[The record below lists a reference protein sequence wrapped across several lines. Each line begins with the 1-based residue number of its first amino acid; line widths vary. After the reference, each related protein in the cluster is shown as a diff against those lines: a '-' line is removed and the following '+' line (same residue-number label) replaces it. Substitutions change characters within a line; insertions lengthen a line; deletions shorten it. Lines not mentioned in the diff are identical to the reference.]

1 MVGVNASKVCLGQAN
16 GLDVELFVTG
26 TELYATYET
35 VGGYPAVYDEPKGL
49 FCYAKIANGQYELTG
64 VPVTEAPPAGVE
76 RHARESNDVRAR
88 KIEERRAQLESR
100 RPTGRRDIAP
110 KE

>member
-16 GLDVELFVTG
+16 GPDVELFVTG

-49 FCYAKIANGQYELTG
+49 FCYAKIANGQYESTG

-76 RHARESNDVRAR
+76 RHARESKDVRAR